1 MLNLKKNHVMIILLA
16 ASLILSTCKSNSSG
30 NKAEKTEKA
39 DSALINT
46 VSVDRLNPV
55 MDEIIPQGELPEII
69 ADGFEWT
76 EGPVW
81 LPDQDILLFSDIPS
95 NSVFQWSEP
104 GGVKLYL
111 RPSGYTD
118 SLPRGG
124 ESGSNGLL
132 IDGDGNLI
140 LCQHGD
146 RRIAKM
152 DAALDKPEP
161 RYISV
166 ADNWL
171 GKRFNSPNDAVFNS
185 KGELFFTD
193 PAYGMEGGYGD
204 PRREINFTGVFKR
217 SADGKVSL
225 LTDKLTNPNGIG
237 FSPDESKLYVANSGQ
252 GEEGYWMEY
261 KISSDGTLD
270 EGKLFHNTAHRKE
283 EDKGAPDG
291 LKVRKD
297 GIIFATGPG
306 GVWVFSPDSEHI
318 GTIRTGQATS
328 NCAFD
333 DEGKYLYIT
342 ADMYLMRIKLN

>member
-1 MLNLKKNHVMIILLA
+1 MRTNKTQTMKNICYLLA
-16 ASLILSTCKSNSSG
+16 CFLFAGCNSNPTG
-30 NKAEKTEKA
+30 NKTEKA
-39 DSALINT
+39 DSTLTNT
-46 VSVDRLNPV
+46 VSVERLNPV
-55 MDEIIPQGELPEII
+55 MDEIIPQGEVPEII

-81 LPDQDILLFSDIPS
+81 LPDQNILLFSDIPS

-152 DAALDKPEP
+152 DAPLDKPEP

-252 GEEGYWMEY
+252 GDQGYWMEY
-261 KISSDGTLD
+261 KINSDGMID

-297 GIIFATGPG
+297 GFIFATGPG
-306 GVWVFSPDSEHI
+306 GVWVFSSDGEHI

>member
-1 MLNLKKNHVMIILLA
+1 
-16 ASLILSTCKSNSSG
+16 
-30 NKAEKTEKA
+30 
-39 DSALINT
+39 
-46 VSVDRLNPV
+46 

-81 LPDQDILLFSDIPS
+81 LPDQNILLFSDIPS
-95 NSVFQWSEP
+95 NSVFQWSEQ

-118 SLPRGG
+118 PLPRGG

-152 DAALDKPEP
+152 DAPLDKPEP
-161 RYISV
+161 RYVSV
-166 ADNWL
+166 VDNWL

-217 SADGKVSL
+217 SADGKISL
-225 LTDKLTNPNGIG
+225 LTDKLTNPNGIA

-252 GEEGYWMEY
+252 GDQGYWMEY
-261 KISSDGTLD
+261 KINSDGTLD
-270 EGKLFHNTAHRKE
+270 EGKLFHNTAHKKE
-283 EDKGAPDG
+283 ADKGAPDG

-306 GVWVFSPDSEHI
+306 GVWVFSPDGEHI
-318 GTIRTGQATS
+318 GTIKTGQATS

>member
-1 MLNLKKNHVMIILLA
+1 MKTIYYLLFFLLTCSLFAACNSNQTGKK
-16 ASLILSTCKSNSSG
+16 TD
-30 NKAEKTEKA
+30 KA
-39 DSALINT
+39 DSTLSNT
-46 VSVDRLNPV
+46 VSVERLNPV
-55 MDEIIPQGELPEII
+55 MDQIIPQGELPEII
-69 ADGFEWT
+69 GDGFEWT

-81 LPDQDILLFSDIPS
+81 LPDQKILLFSDIPA
-95 NSVFQWSEP
+95 NSVFQWSEQ

-124 ESGSNGLL
+124 EGGSNGLL
-132 IDGDGNLI
+132 IDGDGSLI

-152 DAALDKPEP
+152 DAPLAKPEP

-166 ADNWL
+166 VDNWL
-171 GKRFNSPNDAVFNS
+171 GKRLNSPNDAVFNS

-237 FSPDESKLYVANSGQ
+237 FSPDESKLYIANSGEGDQ
-252 GEEGYWMEY
+252 GYWMEY
-261 KISSDGTLD
+261 QIKSDGTID
-270 EGKLFHNTAHRKE
+270 EGKLFHNTAHKKE
-283 EDKGAPDG
+283 GDKGAPDG

-306 GVWVFSPDSEHI
+306 GVWVFSPDGEHI
-318 GTIRTGQATS
+318 GTIKTGQATS

>member
-1 MLNLKKNHVMIILLA
+1 MKTICYLLIFLLA
-16 ASLILSTCKSNSSG
+16 SFLFARCNSNPTG
-30 NKAEKTEKA
+30 KNTEKA

-46 VSVDRLNPV
+46 VSVERLNPV

-69 ADGFEWT
+69 GDGFEWT

-81 LPDQDILLFSDIPS
+81 LPDQNILLFSDIPS
-95 NSVFQWSEP
+95 NSVFQWSEQ
-104 GGVKLYL
+104 GGVILYL

-152 DAALDKPEP
+152 DAPLDKPEP

-166 ADNWL
+166 VDNWL

-237 FSPDESKLYVANSGQ
+237 FSPDESKLYVANSGE
-252 GEEGYWMEY
+252 GDRGYWMEY
-261 KISSDGTLD
+261 QIKSDGTLD
-270 EGKLFHNTAHRKE
+270 EGKIFHNTTHKKE
-283 EDKGAPDG
+283 GDKGAPDG

-306 GVWVFSPDSEHI
+306 GVWVFSSDGEHI